1 MKYDTLQNLIKTSRF
16 LVCLE
21 GIHVSEDCGCMNYR
35 DDANAY
41 DIEEKYSCSPEE
53 IFNATFFN
61 TRPDQFYTFFRN
73 EMLSSLGAPDD
84 CIKVLQKME
93 SDGLL
98 KCIITR
104 ELYSLA
110 KRAGCRNVIEL
121 HGNVFE
127 YHCPRCG
134 KAYEI
139 QDILAAKSVPLCQD
153 CQTVIRPG
161 VALVGESLSNR
172 KLSEAADLISH
183 ADTLLILGCNMKSV
197 LPDMSLQFFQGEN
210 ILLVNE
216 PPHYADCLAT
226 HIYHAKPRD
235 LLPQV
240 YPLSP
245 KLF

>member
-21 GIHVSEDCGCMNYR
+21 GIHISEDCGCMNYR
-35 DDANAY
+35 DEANAY
-41 DIEEKYSCSPEE
+41 NIEEKYSCSPEE
-53 IFNATFFN
+53 IFNAAFFN

-98 KCIITR
+98 RCIITR

-121 HGNVFE
+121 HGNVYE
-127 YHCPRCG
+127 YYCPRCQ
-134 KAYEI
+134 KAYGI
-139 QDILAAKSVPLCQD
+139 RDILGAKGVPLCQD

-161 VALVGESLSNR
+161 VALVGESISNH

-197 LPDMSLQFFQGEN
+197 LPDMSLQFFHGDN
-210 ILLVNE
+210 IILINE
-216 PPHYADCLAT
+216 PPHYADSLAT
-226 HIYHAKPRD
+226 HIYYAKPRD

-240 YPLSP
+240 YPLPPSC
-245 KLF
+245 F